1 MSNKVLVVEDEI
13 KLAELLRDFLERS
26 GFLVELVTDG
36 IEVMAA
42 LNTFRPDILLLDIM
56 LPNKDGISLCK
67 EIRQSSL
74 HQYLPIIMLTAK
86 VDEIDRLLGLEIG
99 ADDYVCKPYSPREVV
114 ARVKAIIRRQNY
126 SGAENNSTGLLLD
139 NNKMSASLNGKKLD
153 LTAIEYKL
161 LSLMSESPGRIYSRS
176 QLMSEM
182 YSDYRVV
189 SERTIDSHIKKLRHK
204 IAGACSSTEIIH
216 SVYGVGY
223 KMEYIELYS

>member
-1 MSNKVLVVEDEI
+1 MSNKVLVVEDET

-26 GFLVELVTDG
+26 GFLVKLVADG
-36 IEVMAA
+36 NEVMDEINA
-42 LNTFRPDILLLDIM
+42 FRPDVLLLDIM
-56 LPNKDGISLCK
+56 LPNKDGVSLCK
-67 EIRQSSL
+67 EIRQSSI

-86 VDEIDRLLGLEIG
+86 VDEIDLLLGLEIG

-114 ARVKAIIRRQNY
+114 ARTKALIRRQNY
-126 SGAENNSTGLLLD
+126 CEDENQSMGLCLD
-139 NNKMSASLNGKKLD
+139 NDKMQAYINGKRLD

-161 LSLMSESPGRIYSRS
+161 LSLMSQSPGRIYSRS

-204 IAGACSSTEIIH
+204 IADVSSNTEIIH

-223 KMEYIELYS
+223 KMEYLELD